1 MSDSSRRG
9 RTRSETTRLAI
20 LEATRDELA
29 AHGYDK
35 LSIDRIA
42 AAAGAGKQTVYRW
55 YPSKSALVAE
65 CVLEGYLSPLTNPVP
80 DTGDARRD
88 LRAWL
93 DTFAGHL
100 ARPRTSALIRA
111 LAAAAAE
118 SDDVAVRF
126 YEDVTGSVEEAVAA
140 RLRTAQDRRPGA
152 MATAAA
158 EALIGA
164 MLYRLLV
171 RQPATPEFLDSLIDT
186 VFSGTRG
193 TGGGTDSGT
202 GGGTDSSTGGGTG
215 GGTERAT
222 AATDPAP

>member
-1 MSDSSRRG
+1 MPDSRRG
-9 RTRSETTRLAI
+9 RLRSETTRRALLA
-20 LEATRDELA
+20 ATRDELT

-65 CVLEGYLSPLTNPVP
+65 CVLDGYVFPPAGPVP

-88 LRAWL
+88 LRDWL
-93 DTFAGHL
+93 GAFADRL
-100 ARPRTSALIRA
+100 AEPRTAALIRA
-111 LAAAAAE
+111 LTAATAE

-126 YEDVTGSVEEAVAA
+126 YERVTATVENALAA
-140 RLRTAQDRRPGA
+140 RLRSAAPADRPTSCGDT
-152 MATAAA
+152 ATAAA

-171 RQPATPEFLDSLIDT
+171 RQPATPRFLDSLIDT
-186 VFSGTRG
+186 VFGGTAG
-193 TGGGTDSGT
+193 ASGGGGA
-202 GGGTDSSTGGGTG
+202 GGGAGS
-215 GGTERAT
+215 
-222 AATDPAP
+222 AP